1 MDKPVLLHAL
11 DLAQSLRKLH
21 TEKKIITQEKL
32 NKHIKLHIQDK
43 KKKGPPSGKLMDV
56 SASSA

>member
-43 KKKGPPSGKLMDV
+43 KKKRTTFR
-56 SASSA
+56 